1 MTKNNPDFWL
11 LKFTLLLTSTL
22 TIMAGATI
30 APSLPA
36 MQNHFANVENVEFWV
51 RLLLTTPALLI
62 ALGAPVAGQLVDTL
76 GRKPL
81 LIVSALLYG
90 LAGSSGFVLN
100 SLFQMLAGRA
110 FLGLAVAG
118 IMVSATTLIADYYQ
132 GDRRSSFMGLQ
143 AAFMSLGGVV
153 FLSVGG
159 FIADINWRFPFLI
172 YLFSWFLLPTII
184 WALYEP
190 ASNSTQNPSTS
201 ISSPDVEQTEV
212 KTPFKLLGLIYGS
225 ALILQIVFYMI
236 PVQLPFYLAQLSGAS
251 ASQSGLAIALVTL
264 FAAIASMNYGKI
276 KQKFS
281 YVQILSISFVLVGLG
296 YIGIGLVG
304 NYNLILLVL
313 IPAGLGLGMLTPNL
327 NVWTTIT
334 VPAALRG
341 RALGGLTTCI
351 FLGQFLSPI
360 VTQPLNQAI
369 KLSGTYGLAGV
380 LMAVLG
386 GLFWIYQ
393 QKIARFS
400 ESI

>member
-1 MTKNNPDFWL
+1 MVNPDSWFV
-11 LKFTLLLTSTL
+11 KITLLLTSTL

-36 MQNHFANVENVEFWV
+36 MQAYFADVENAELWV
-51 RLLLTTPALLI
+51 RLLLTMPALFI
-62 ALGAPVAGQLVDTL
+62 ALGAPLAGQLVDTL

-81 LIVSALLYG
+81 LMASVLLYG
-90 LAGSSGFVLN
+90 LAGSSGFVLD

-132 GDRRSSFMGLQ
+132 GDRRSGFMGLQ

-159 FIADINWRFPFLI
+159 FIADLNWRFPFLI
-172 YLFSWFLLPTII
+172 YLFSWVLLPGI
-184 WALYEP
+184 LGFLSEP
-190 ASNSTQNPSTS
+190 DPQIQDSPTPTTS
-201 ISSPDVEQTEV
+201 ANIN
-212 KTPFKLLGLIYGS
+212 KTKAKLPFNLLGVIYGS

-236 PVQLPFYLAQLSGAS
+236 PVQLPFYLEQLSGAS
-251 ASQSGLAIALVTL
+251 ASQSGIAIALVTL
-264 FAAIASMNYGKI
+264 FAAIASLNYSKI

-281 YVQILSISFVLVGLG
+281 YIQILSVSFVLMGLG
-296 YIGIGLVG
+296 YVGIGLVG
-304 NYNLILLVL
+304 SYSVILIVL
-313 IPAGLGLGMLTPNL
+313 IPAGLGLGLLTPNL
-327 NVWTTIT
+327 NVWTTTT

-360 VTQPLNQAI
+360 VTQPLNQTLN
-369 KLSGTYGLAGV
+369 LSATYGLAGV
-380 LMAVLG
+380 LVAVLG
-386 GLFWIYQ
+386 ILFWIY
-393 QKIARFS
+393 
-400 ESI
+400 

>member
-1 MTKNNPDFWL
+1 MQNPDFWL
-11 LKFTLLLTSTL
+11 LKLTLLLTSTL

-36 MQNHFANVENVEFWV
+36 MQNHFADVENAEFWV

-62 ALGAPVAGQLVDTL
+62 ALGAPLVGQLVDTL

-81 LIVSALLYG
+81 LIASALLYG
-90 LAGSSGFVLN
+90 VAGSSGFFLD
-100 SLFQMLAGRA
+100 SLLQMLIGRA

-172 YLFSWFLLPTII
+172 YLFSWLLLPGII
-184 WALYEP
+184 WVLYEP
-190 ASNSTQNPSTS
+190 VSAPTQNPSITS
-201 ISSPDVEQTEV
+201 PSDVDQTEV

-236 PVQLPFYLAQLSGAS
+236 PVQLPFYLGQLSGAS

-281 YVQILSISFVLVGLG
+281 YIQVLAISFVLIGLG
-296 YIGIGLVG
+296 YIGVGLVG
-304 NYNLILLVL
+304 SYNLVLLVL
-313 IPAGLGLGMLTPNL
+313 IPAGFGLGMLTPNL

-334 VPAALRG
+334 VSTALRG
-341 RALGGLTTCI
+341 RALGGLTTCL

-369 KLSGTYGLAGV
+369 KLAGTYGLAGV
-380 LMAVLG
+380 LMIVLG
-386 GLFWIYQ
+386 TIFWIYQ
-393 QKIARFS
+393 QKITKFS